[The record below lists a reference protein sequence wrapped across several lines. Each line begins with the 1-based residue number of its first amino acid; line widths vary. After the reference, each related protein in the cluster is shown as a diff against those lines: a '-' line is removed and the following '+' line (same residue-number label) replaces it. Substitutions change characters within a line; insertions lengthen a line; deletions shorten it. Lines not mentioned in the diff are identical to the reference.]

1 MSSINLLPWR
11 DELRRERKR
20 AFLGYLAIAALLGV
34 LVLALWIH
42 LIGLRIETQQAR
54 NALLNREIAA
64 MDAQVKEIR
73 ELKKRREQVL
83 ARMRVIQELQANRPD
98 IVRVFDELV
107 RVIPP
112 GVYLESLSR
121 QGDNI
126 TMVGYAESN
135 NRISSFMRAMESS
148 VKFQEPN
155 LIQVTADHRLGE
167 QGNRFD
173 LRVKVTKPGAA
184 AAAPTP
190 PAGAGP

>member
-20 AFLGYLAIAALLGV
+20 AFLGHLALTALLGV
-34 LVLALWIH
+34 IALALWIY
-42 LIGLRIETQQAR
+42 LVDLRIETQQAR
-54 NALLNREIAA
+54 NGLLSREIAA
-64 MDAQVKEIR
+64 MDAQVKEIH

-83 ARMRVIQELQANRPD
+83 ARMRVIQDLQANRPD

-121 QGDNI
+121 EGDNI
-126 TMVGYAESN
+126 SLVGYAESN
-135 NRISSFMRAMESS
+135 NRISAFMRSLGSS
-148 VKFQEPN
+148 AKFQEPN
-155 LIQVTADHRLGE
+155 LTQVTADHRLGE

-173 LRVKVTKPGAA
+173 LRVKVTKPGSA
-184 AAAPTP
+184 TE
-190 PAGAGP
+190 GG

>member
-20 AFLGYLAIAALLGV
+20 AFLGYLAIAALLGL

-42 LIGLRIETQQAR
+42 LVDLRIETQQAR
-54 NALLNREIAA
+54 NALLNREISA
-64 MDAQVKEIR
+64 MDAQVKEIQA
-73 ELKKRREQVL
+73 LKKRREQVL

-121 QGDNI
+121 QGDTI

-135 NRISSFMRAMESS
+135 NRVSAFMRAMDAS

-155 LIQVTADHRLGE
+155 LTQVTADHRLGE

-173 LRVKVTKPGAA
+173 LRVKVTKPGTAA
-184 AAAPTP
+184 AGST
-190 PAGAGP
+190 AGGG

>member
-20 AFLGYLAIAALLGV
+20 AFLGYLAISALLGV
-34 LVLALWIH
+34 LVLALWIQV
-42 LIGLRIETQQAR
+42 INLRIETQQAR
-54 NALLNREIAA
+54 NALLNSEIAA
-64 MDAQVKEIR
+64 MDAQVKEIQA
-73 ELKKRREQVL
+73 LKKRREQVL

-107 RVIPP
+107 RVIPQ
-112 GVYLESLSR
+112 GVYLESLTR
-121 QGDNI
+121 NGDGI

-135 NRISSFMRAMESS
+135 NRISTFMRNMDSS

-155 LIQVTADHRLGE
+155 LVQVTADHRLGE

-173 LRVKVTKPGAA
+173 LRVKVTKPDAA
-184 AAAPTP
+184 V
-190 PAGAGP
+190 AGPAQGN

>member
-34 LVLALWIH
+34 LLLALWIQV
-42 LIGLRIETQQAR
+42 INLRIETQQAR

-64 MDAQVKEIR
+64 MDAQVKEIQA
-73 ELKKRREQVL
+73 LKKRREQVL

-107 RVIPP
+107 RVIPQ
-112 GVYLESLSR
+112 GVYLESLTR
-121 QGDNI
+121 NGDGI
-126 TMVGYAESN
+126 AMVGYAESN
-135 NRISSFMRAMESS
+135 NRISTFMRNMDSS

-155 LIQVTADHRLGE
+155 LVQVTADHRLGE

-173 LRVKVTKPGAA
+173 LRVKVTKPDAA
-184 AAAPTP
+184 AAGPTQ
-190 PAGAGP
+190 GN

>member
-11 DELRRERKR
+11 DELRREKKR
-20 AFLGYLAIAALLGV
+20 EFLGYLALTALLAV
-34 LVLALWIH
+34 TVLALWMH
-42 LIGLRIETQQAR
+42 VVNLRIDTQQAR
-54 NALLNREIAA
+54 NALLNREISA
-64 MDAQVKEIR
+64 MDAQVKEIH

-98 IVRVFDELV
+98 VVRVFDELV
-107 RVIPP
+107 RVVPP

-126 TMVGYAESN
+126 SMVGYAESN
-135 NRISSFMRAMESS
+135 NRISTFMRSLASS

-155 LIQVTADHRLGE
+155 LTQVTADHRLGE

-173 LRVKVTKPGAA
+173 LRVKVTKPSATA
-184 AAAPTP
+184 D
-190 PAGAGP
+190 AG